1 MTAKEA
7 IKARC
12 KDCHEGIGDC
22 QFPDCPLFGLRKS
35 KQGCDRSKAI
45 RDYCRWCR
53 KDLPY
58 WVCSSPSCP
67 IYKYLNLGQNL

>member
-7 IKARC
+7 IKLKC
-12 KDCHEGIGDC
+12 KDCYDKKGEC
-22 QFPDCPLFGLRKS
+22 PFPECPLFGLKNS
-35 KQGCDRSKAI
+35 AAGCNRNKAI

-58 WVCSSPSCP
+58 WVCTSPECP
-67 IYKYLNLGQNL
+67 VYKYLKIGSET